1 MRGHDVHD
9 YAVTIDWTGDR
20 GTGTSGYRDYDRHH
34 TVSAAGK
41 PTIAGS
47 ADPVFRGAPDRW
59 TPEDLLVAALAQC
72 HLLWYLHLAADA
84 GVLVTGYHDQAS
96 GSLLIEPDGG
106 GRFTEVVLRPRVTVR
121 RPEHAGR
128 AQALHVEANRLCFIA
143 RSVSFPVRHEP
154 ITLVEPGTA
163 GAG

>member
-1 MRGHDVHD
+1 MHHNGVHD
-9 YAVTIDWTGDR
+9 YGVSIDWTGNR
-20 GTGTSGYRDYDRHH
+20 GTGTTGYRDYDRHH
-34 TVSAAGK
+34 TISAAGK

-47 ADPVFRGAPDRW
+47 ADPAFRGAPDRW
-59 TPEDLLVAALAQC
+59 TPEELLVAALAEC
-72 HLLWYLHLAADA
+72 HPLWYLHLAADA
-84 GVLVTGYHDQAS
+84 GVVVTGYRDRAS

-121 RPEHAGR
+121 LPEQAEH

-143 RSVSFPVRHEP
+143 RSVNFPVRHEP
-154 ITLVEPGTA
+154 VTVTEAA